1 MSDPV
6 RPIAR
11 RINHGRGHSYE
22 IDGRKVDGVTTL
34 IGDGIPKPALINWA
48 FDTAAQYA
56 VDHWDELAELGA
68 GTRLVQIQKSRF
80 EKRDAAANRG
90 TQVHTIAQQLAAGA
104 EVDVPEEIAGHVD
117 AYLQFVADWQPVELL
132 VESPVFHRTL
142 RYGGTLDLVARLA
155 DGNNW
160 LLDFKTG
167 GKGIFPEAALQ
178 LSAYRNAEFYLDA
191 DDQPHPLPPID
202 FAGCIWLRAD
212 GYDLQPVDAGPETF
226 LTFRHAATVARRFT
240 REPRDRYVLDT
251 LPAPGGKAVTR

>member
-1 MSDPV
+1 MGQ
-6 RPIAR
+6 
-11 RINHGRGHSYE
+11 NQGRDRAH
-22 IDGRKVDGVTTL
+22 
-34 IGDGIPKPALINWA
+34 PMC
-48 FDTAAQYA
+48 
-56 VDHWDELAELGA
+56 
-68 GTRLVQIQKSRF
+68 
-80 EKRDAAANRG
+80 
-90 TQVHTIAQQLAAGA
+90 TIAQQLAAGA

-117 AYLQFVADWQPVELL
+117 AYLQFVADWAPVELL
-132 VESPVFHRTL
+132 VEAPVFNRTL

-178 LSAYRNAEFYLDA
+178 LSAYRHAEFYLDD

-212 GYDLQPVDAGPETF
+212 GYDLQPVDAGAETF

-240 REPRDRYVLDT
+240 RADRDRFVLDT
-251 LPAPGGKAVTR
+251 LPAPSDKKVTR